1 MEKATAK
8 VGRPEKWTA
17 ERCEAL
23 LALMKETGRTRK
35 ALCAERHV
43 LEITVAKA
51 FKRHGLSI
59 RPRKTTTEQLVA

>member
-23 LALMKETGRTRK
+23 VALSKETGRTLK
-35 ALCAERHV
+35 ALAAERHV
-43 LEITVAKA
+43 PYITIIVAL
-51 FKRHGLSI
+51 KRHGLSV
-59 RPRKTTTEQLVA
+59 RPRKTTEKLVA

>member
-1 MEKATAK
+1 MATANK
-8 VGRPEKWTA
+8 VGRPEKWTK

-23 LALMKETGRTRK
+23 LALMHETGRTRK
-35 ALCAERHV
+35 ALLAERHV

-59 RPRKTTTEQLVA
+59 RPPRKTTEKLVA